1 MANATPS
8 RLGLAQGGSDNTA
21 LFLKVFSGEVLAAF
35 EKATVFKDRTL
46 MRSITSGKSAQF
58 PATWRTSAAYH
69 TPGAE
74 ITGDVIPQ
82 QEKVITIDGLLLA
95 STFIANIDEAMNHY
109 DVRGIFS
116 KEVGLALAYQMDK
129 NIAQVG
135 LLTARSAATFTG
147 GDGGSSLTNASY
159 GTDSA
164 VLAGGVFAAAQ
175 ALDEK
180 VVPAEDRAAY
190 FRPAQYYLLA
200 QNTTVINQFYGG
212 QGAIS
217 EGTILKVGGVEIVK
231 TVHLPNSNITTGQAA
246 YQGNFTNSVGL
257 VMHKSAVGTVKLLDM
272 ATEAA
277 YDIRRQ
283 GTLIVAKYA
292 AGHGVLRP
300 EAAVELKTA

>member
-8 RLGLAQGGSDNTA
+8 RLGLIQGGSDNTA

-46 MRSITSGKSAQF
+46 SRSISSGKSAQF
-58 PATWRTSAAYH
+58 PAVWRTSAAYH

-74 ITGDVIPQ
+74 ITGDVIPMN
-82 QEKVITIDGLLLA
+82 EKVITIDGLLL
-95 STFIANIDEAMNHY
+95 SSSFISNIDEAMNHY
-109 DVRGIFS
+109 DVRSQYS
-116 KEVGLALAYQMDK
+116 KECGLALAYQYDK
-129 NIAQVG
+129 NVAQVG
-135 LLTARSAATFTG
+135 VLAARAAATFTG
-147 GDGGSSLTNASY
+147 GDGGSSLTNANY

-164 VLAGGVFAAAQ
+164 VLASGLFAAAQ

-180 VVPAEDRAAY
+180 SVPMEDRAAY

-217 EGTILKVGGVEIVK
+217 EGSILKVGGIEIVK
-231 TVHLPNSNITTGQAA
+231 TVHLPSTNITTGVDT
-246 YQGNFTNSVGL
+246 YKGDFSHTVGL
-257 VMHKSAVGTVKLLDM
+257 VLHKSAVGTVKLMDM

-283 GTLIVAKYA
+283 GTLVVAKYA
-292 AGHGVLRP
+292 AGHGILRP

>member
-1 MANATPS
+1 MSNANPS
-8 RLGLAQGGSDNTA
+8 RLGLIQGGSDNTA

-46 MRSITSGKSAQF
+46 SRSITSGKSAQF
-58 PATWRTSAAYH
+58 PAVWRTSAAYH

-74 ITGDVIPQ
+74 ITGDVIPMN
-82 QEKVITIDGLLLA
+82 EKVITIDGLLL
-95 STFIANIDEAMNHY
+95 SSSFISNIDEAMNHY
-109 DVRGIFS
+109 DVRSQYS
-116 KEVGLALAYQMDK
+116 KECGLALAYQYDK
-129 NIAQVG
+129 NVAQVG
-135 LLTARSAATFTG
+135 VLAARSAATFTG

-159 GTDSA
+159 GTDAA
-164 VLAGGVFAAAQ
+164 VLASGLFSAAQ

-180 VVPAEDRAAY
+180 AVPTEDRAAY

-200 QNTTVINQFYGG
+200 QNTTVINQWYGG
-212 QGAIS
+212 QGSIS
-217 EGTILKVGGVEIVK
+217 EGNVLKVGGLEIVK
-231 TVHLPNSNITTGQAA
+231 SLHLPSTNITTGVAT
-246 YQGNFTNSVGL
+246 YQGDFSKTVGL
-257 VMHKSAVGTVKLLDM
+257 VMHKSAVGTVKLMDM

-283 GTLIVAKYA
+283 GTLVVAKYA